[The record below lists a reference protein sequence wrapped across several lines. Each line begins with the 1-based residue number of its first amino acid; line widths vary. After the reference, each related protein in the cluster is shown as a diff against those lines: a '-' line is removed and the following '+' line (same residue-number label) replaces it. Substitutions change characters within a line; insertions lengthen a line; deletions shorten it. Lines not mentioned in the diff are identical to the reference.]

1 MRLRLDGVS
10 LALPEFELNADF
22 EVTTNALGIFG
33 PSGSGKTTLL
43 EVIAGLRDPDRGR
56 VFVDDG
62 ELTALK
68 TRERR
73 VGYVPQDETLFPHM
87 TVRGNVMY
95 AMWRRR
101 SRRPALS
108 PPRAAALHEQRIN
121 LLEID
126 SLLDRSVAK
135 LSGGERRRVA
145 LARAMMTDP
154 RLLLLDE
161 PLTGLDTKRK
171 DELIA
176 ILRELQTP
184 LIFVSHERDD
194 IAALCEHV
202 VTIDR
207 GQCSPPASDPQI
219 SLSRASRP
227 QLNR

>member
-10 LALPEFELNADF
+10 LALPEFELTADF

-33 PSGSGKTTLL
+33 PSGSAKTTLL
-43 EVIAGLRDPDRGR
+43 EIIAGLRDPDRGR
-56 VFVDDG
+56 VFVDDV

-68 TRERR
+68 TRERKI
-73 VGYVPQDETLFPHM
+73 GYVPQDETLFPHM

-95 AMWRRR
+95 GMWRRR
-101 SRRPALS
+101 PRRRESA
-108 PPRAAALHEQRIN
+108 PPWAAPHG
-121 LLEID
+121 ID
-126 SLLDRSVAK
+126 LDRSVAK

-145 LARAMMTDP
+145 LARAMMTEP

-161 PLTGLDTKRK
+161 PLTGLDMKRK

-176 ILRELQTP
+176 ILREVQTP

>member
-1 MRLRLDGVS
+1 
-10 LALPEFELNADF
+10 
-22 EVTTNALGIFG
+22 
-33 PSGSGKTTLL
+33 
-43 EVIAGLRDPDRGR
+43 
-56 VFVDDG
+56 
-62 ELTALK
+62 
-68 TRERR
+68 
-73 VGYVPQDETLFPHM
+73 M
-87 TVRGNVMY
+87 T
-95 AMWRRR
+95 
-101 SRRPALS
+101 
-108 PPRAAALHEQRIN
+108 E
-121 LLEID
+121 
-126 SLLDRSVAK
+126 
-135 LSGGERRRVA
+135 
-145 LARAMMTDP
+145 P

-161 PLTGLDTKRK
+161 PLAGLDVKRK